1 MPFWRGSVCRCKSIH
16 DGRVGGTQGETPGL
30 LRLEKGGYESR
41 AHVEPFVGVWR
52 VLVPFEDG
60 VLETQRDFCS
70 RLWREGQ
77 NKLKRVRFGPVET
90 RNELKC

>member
-1 MPFWRGSVCRCKSIH
+1 M
-16 DGRVGGTQGETPGL
+16 GGTQGETPGL
-30 LRLEKGGYESR
+30 LRLEEGGYQGR
-41 AHVEPFVGVWR
+41 PHVEPFVGVWR

-60 VLETQRDFCS
+60 VLETQRYFGS
-70 RLWREGQ
+70 RLRGEGQ